1 MSDVA
6 ILPQAADFQPAAM
19 PAASALQ
26 SGDAAKIR
34 DAAQQFESLLIGQ
47 MLRSIREGGGNWLS
61 SGDDSAGDC
70 ATDFAE
76 QQFATLLSRQGGL
89 GLATLLAQGLQPPP
103 DNSR

>member
-1 MSDVA
+1 MSDVTLLA
-6 ILPQAADFQPAAM
+6 QATDFQATAIPD
-19 PAASALQ
+19 ASTLQ
-26 SGDAAKIR
+26 SRDPARIR
-34 DAAQQFESLLIGQ
+34 DAAQQFEALLIGQ

-76 QQFATLLSRQGGL
+76 QQLATLLSRQGGL
-89 GLATLLAQGLQPPP
+89 GLATLISEGLQPPP